1 MAEKVELRAAHAAV
15 MDTMETRAK
24 ELDRRHALG
33 AEQLSSLTKAEASAR
48 ELLRQELS
56 ETGNYDAV
64 LQVLHICA
72 GIGLTPCPI
81 LTGTGLAAATSA
93 PGRGS
98 PLPRL
103 CDVTSAPG
111 LGSSNC

>member
-15 MDTMETRAK
+15 MDTTETRAK

-33 AEQLSSLTKAEASAR
+33 AEQYSSLAKAEASAR

-64 LQVLHICA
+64 LQV
-72 GIGLTPCPI
+72 CPI
-81 LTGTGLAAATSA
+81 ISA
-93 PGRGS
+93 P
-98 PLPRL
+98 
-103 CDVTSAPG
+103 A
-111 LGSSNC
+111 LG

>member
-33 AEQLSSLTKAEASAR
+33 AEQLSSLAKAEASAR

-64 LQVLHICA
+64 LQVYLRRHWADPLPHLDRDWAYRCHIC
-72 GIGLTPCPI
+72 
-81 LTGTGLAAATSA
+81 TGTGLAAPASVRCHVCT
-93 PGRGS
+93 G
-98 PLPRL
+98 
-103 CDVTSAPG
+103 TG
-111 LGSSNC
+111 LF

>member
-33 AEQLSSLTKAEASAR
+33 AEQHSSLAKAEASAR

-64 LQVLHICA
+64 LQVCR
-72 GIGLTPCPI
+72 I